1 MEKFTLQNLSVQ
13 EKNIALQR
21 LTAVW
26 AFVECGIGGLMHSLK
41 FPFTGLVVGGFAIL
55 VITLIAKI
63 SNNHLSEIFK
73 SLAIVLIVKLS
84 LSPQTPFT
92 AYIAVVFQATIAY
105 WIYFIGGVNKFSIV
119 ILSTI
124 CMLESALQKLIVLT
138 IFFGQDLW
146 TAIDK
151 FIAAIAPSVHFLNN
165 NASFYIVTTYLFIYC
180 FGGVLIGFIISKT
193 FTNNEI
199 EYKKEISTSITPKSF
214 EQSKKSKNKKIIWAI
229 IYMLIVC
236 FYIFFYN
243 TQNAFT
249 AILKY
254 VFFTTTIIWFWFYIF
269 SPLALKIISKL
280 LQSKKQKYQNQ
291 LNQIFD
297 LLPHLKVLFLSVW
310 KESKQFKGRKRVL
323 FFTKNIIIHSIIFNP
338 QNNELGNL

>member
-1 MEKFTLQNLSVQ
+1 MEKFTLQNLSAQ
-13 EKNIALQR
+13 EKNIAIQR

-41 FPFTGLVVGGFAIL
+41 FPFTGLIVGGFAIL

-63 SNNHLSEIFK
+63 SSNHLSEIFK

-105 WIYFIGGVNKFSIV
+105 WIYFLGGVTNFSIV
-119 ILSTI
+119 FLSTI

-151 FIAAIAPSVHFLNN
+151 FITAIAPNVHFLNN
-165 NASFYIVTTYLFIYC
+165 NASFYIVATYLFIYC
-180 FGGVLIGFIISKT
+180 FGGVLIGYIISKT
-193 FTNNEI
+193 FSNNEI
-199 EYKKEISTSITPKSF
+199 EYNKEISSTITIKNY
-214 EQSKKSKNKKIIWAI
+214 EQVRQSKYKKVVWAL

-236 FYIFFYN
+236 CYIYFYN
-243 TQNAFT
+243 TKNTFT

-254 VFFTTTIIWFWFYIF
+254 VFFTTTIIWFWFYIC
-269 SPLALKIISKL
+269 SPLALKIINKL

-297 LLPHLKVLFLSVW
+297 LLPHLKVLFIIVW
-310 KESKQFKGRKRVL
+310 KESKQFKGSKRVL

-338 QNNELGNL
+338 SKNEFGNL